1 MAASQ
6 NIRSRSRAQSRA
18 HKSRKQR
25 SAPKPPKTKR
35 PAPTKQESLPPSL
48 RYTETKR
55 GKTTIRRYDSRHVY
69 RLEEVKGKIVDRI
82 EIFLAAEDSSIVV
95 RFRDQTSLG
104 FVVDPG
110 FTLIPEHYDLKTG
123 DLKTGDLKT
132 GDFRS
137 IKRWPAIR
145 SLSHRA

>member
-6 NIRSRSRAQSRA
+6 NIRSRSRAQSPA
-18 HKSRKQR
+18 HKPRKQH
-25 SAPKPPKTKR
+25 SAPKRQKTKD
-35 PAPTKQESLPPSL
+35 PAPTKRESLPPSL

-69 RLEEVKGKIVDRI
+69 RLEEVKGKIVDRV
-82 EIFLAAEDSSIVV
+82 EIFLAAEDSAIVV

-104 FVVDPG
+104 FGVEPG

-123 DLKTGDLKT
+123 D
-132 GDFRS
+132 FRA
-137 IKRWPAIR
+137 IKRWQPIR
-145 SLSHRA
+145 SLSHRV

>member
-18 HKSRKQR
+18 HKSRKKR
-25 SAPKPPKTKR
+25 SAPKRQKTKES
-35 PAPTKQESLPPSL
+35 APVKQENLPSSL

-69 RLEEVKGKIVDRI
+69 RLEEVKGKVVDRV

-95 RFRDQTSLG
+95 RFDDQTSLG
-104 FVVDPG
+104 FGVEPG

-123 DLKTGDLKT
+123 DL
-132 GDFRS
+132 RS
-137 IKRWPAIR
+137 IKRWPPIR
-145 SLSHRA
+145 SLSHRL

>member
-18 HKSRKQR
+18 HKPRKQR
-25 SAPKPPKTKR
+25 SAPKRQKAKE

-48 RYTETKR
+48 RYIETKR

-69 RLEEVKGKIVDRI
+69 RLEEVKGKVVDRV

-95 RFRDQTSLG
+95 RFDDQTSLG
-104 FVVDPG
+104 FGVEPG
-110 FTLIPEHYDLKTG
+110 FTLIPEHYDFKTGNLKTG
-123 DLKTGDLKT
+123 DL
-132 GDFRS
+132 RS
-137 IKRWPAIR
+137 IKRWPPIR

>member
-18 HKSRKQR
+18 SKPRKQP
-25 SAPKPPKTKR
+25 SAPKRQKAKE
-35 PAPTKQESLPPSL
+35 PAPTKESLPPSL
-48 RYTETKR
+48 HYIETKR
-55 GKTTIRRYDSRHVY
+55 GKTTIRSYDSRHVY
-69 RLEEVKGKIVDRI
+69 RLEEVKGKVVDRV

-104 FVVDPG
+104 IGVEPG
-110 FTLIPEHYDLKTG
+110 FTLIPQHY
-123 DLKTGDLKT
+123 DLKT

-137 IKRWPAIR
+137 IRRWRPIR
-145 SLSHRA
+145 SLSHRV